1 MCNIP
6 VWDNNTIDADLKL
19 KAQDCLVFHIS
30 CVKFGSSGAFQ
41 GPCQTMKS

>member
-19 KAQDCLVFHIS
+19 KALTPDCLVFLIS
-30 CVKFGSSGAFQ
+30 SVKFKIGV
-41 GPCQTMKS
+41 PWICN